1 MTINISK
8 HAIFTE
14 EIYSFE
20 MPNFNFWKK
29 EINTIVKVEDNDLH
43 KHSTDLKFLS
53 NVQAKRT
60 AWDTHLKYPSMLNI
74 SKEFIKI
81 IQSFVES
88 ENFDVPKIKL
98 TDLWINWYAKNQ
110 MAMPHCHNNHF
121 SLVLFVDVE
130 KSNTSFLIN
139 KEYKKCFLMKRDD
152 TNTFNNSI
160 VDIKVKDG
168 TCLMF
173 DGGLHHSTTPNLTD
187 HKRIT
192 LAANFEVS
200 YPILKQHVH

>member
-8 HAIFTE
+8 HPIFTE
-14 EIYSFE
+14 EIYSFD
-20 MPNFNFWKK
+20 MPNFDFWKK
-29 EINTIVKVEDNDLH
+29 EINEIVKVEDHAVH

-53 NVQAKRT
+53 NVQARRT

-74 SKEFIKI
+74 SKEFVKI
-81 IQSFVES
+81 IESFVKS

-110 MAMPHCHNNHF
+110 MAIPHCHNNHF

-168 TCLMF
+168 TCIMF
-173 DGGLHHSTTPNLTD
+173 AGKISKSSPTGFT
-187 HKRIT
+187 I
-192 LAANFEVS
+192 
-200 YPILKQHVH
+200 